1 VTAFRRTRVA
11 LFLAVRSLARG
22 NASITLMSV
31 AMLTAIF
38 ISVMFL
44 PSLIAGATD
53 GLNKQVVGTLTGD
66 LSITPTT
73 GSAIHDGTAY
83 LAQIRGTAG
92 VESATGM
99 RRVGNEVSHGS
110 ESVAV
115 GVDAI
120 EPVSY
125 AAVFTTPQHLIE
137 GTFLRQG
144 DRDGIVLGIGVAGAD
159 QTRQRT
165 YGSSLKTVHTGDK
178 VDVTLAGGQSR
189 TFVVRG
195 VYQNNFPLSDQ
206 GAFVTL
212 DAADSLVSDTDV
224 SEQLRTTFD
233 ALDRLTSTLHTAS
246 GTSATL
252 AKGASGVA
260 SALDTLASSASSL
273 ATSASSVGTGADRL
287 ASSAAAVAAS
297 ASSLAAAGQS
307 LADGLQTASTTLGN
321 PAVTS
326 ATASAT
332 AAATAA
338 QDAAALVATCPSSTP
353 AYCTAVGHHATLSMD
368 AATTAAG
375 SARATATLA
384 GSVTKAAGSA
394 ASLASGLTSLA
405 TATTSLATAA
415 TTLADGTAG
424 VASGAARLASAADE
438 VRTSAVHVGS
448 GAGSLAAA
456 LAKGGDVTGP
466 SKADRDATLA
476 RLDALGTAPGKDSFT
491 RIVVVTSPGADDAQ
505 VQVQLGA
512 LRSDVQ
518 LQSPA
523 QLAAAIQDQL
533 DTFEL
538 IDRIMRVMSLLVAA
552 ITVIIITYV
561 DLANRRRQIGIE
573 RAIGIRSAAIVGSY
587 VIKSIVTAAVGT
599 VVGYL
604 LFRFVLVPVVDRH
617 PFQFPS
623 GPVTLLIVP
632 EVTRSNVVI
641 LIVVAAVAA
650 LIPAVRAVRM
660 RILDAIWG

>member
-1 VTAFRRTRVA
+1 MTRFRRTRVA

-92 VESATGM
+92 VEAATGM
-99 RRVGNEVSHGS
+99 RRVGNEVSHGA

-137 GTFLRQG
+137 GAFLTPG
-144 DRDGIVLGIGVAGAD
+144 DKDGIVLGIGVAGAD

-178 VDVTLAGGQSR
+178 VDVTLAGGQSH

-206 GAFVTL
+206 GAFITL
-212 DAADSLVSDTDV
+212 DAADSLVSDTDI

-233 ALDRLTSTLHTAS
+233 ALDKLTATLRTAS
-246 GTSATL
+246 GTSASL
-252 AKGASGVA
+252 ATGAGGVA
-260 SALDTLASSASSL
+260 SALDTLTSSASALASSASSVD
-273 ATSASSVGTGADRL
+273 AGADRL
-287 ASSAAAVAAS
+287 ASSAAAVASS

-307 LADGLQTASTTLGN
+307 LADGLQKTSTTLGK
-321 PAVTS
+321 PAVAG
-326 ATASAT
+326 ATGSAT

-338 QDAAALVATCPSSTP
+338 QDAAALVATCPPSTP
-353 AYCTAVGHHATLSMD
+353 AYCVTVGHHATLSKD
-368 AATTAAG
+368 AATSAAA
-375 SARATATLA
+375 SAKATATLA
-384 GSVTKAAGSA
+384 GAVTKAAASA
-394 ASLASGLTSLA
+394 ATLASGLAQLA
-405 TATTSLATAA
+405 TATSSLSTAATSLAQ
-415 TTLADGTAG
+415 GTSG
-424 VASGAARLASAADE
+424 VASGAAGLATATDE
-438 VRTSAVHVGS
+438 VRASAQKVAS
-448 GAGSLAAA
+448 GADSLAAA
-456 LAKGGDVTGP
+456 LAKGADVTGP
-466 SKADRDATLA
+466 TKADRDSTLA
-476 RLDALGTAPGKDSFT
+476 KLDALGTPPGKDSFT
-491 RIVVVTSPGADDAQ
+491 RIVVTAAPGADDAQ
-505 VQVQLGA
+505 VQTQLAA

-604 LFRFVLVPVVDRH
+604 LFRFVLVPVVDQH

-650 LIPAVRAVRM
+650 LIPAVRTVRM

>member
-1 VTAFRRTRVA
+1 MAFRRTRVA

-137 GTFLRQG
+137 GTFLTPG

-165 YGSSLKTVHTGDK
+165 YGASLKTVHTGDE
-178 VDVTLAGGQSR
+178 VDVTLAGGQSH

-206 GAFVTL
+206 GAFITL
-212 DAADSLVSDTDV
+212 DAADSLVSDTDI

-233 ALDRLTSTLHTAS
+233 ALDKLTSTLHTAS

-252 AKGASGVA
+252 AKGTGGVA

-273 ATSASSVGTGADRL
+273 ATSASSVGSGADRL
-287 ASSAAAVAAS
+287 ASSAAAVATS
-297 ASSLAAAGQS
+297 ASSLATAGQS
-307 LADGLQTASTTLGN
+307 LADGLQTASTTLGS

-338 QDAAALVATCPSSTP
+338 QDAAALVATCPPSTP
-353 AYCTAVGHHATLSMD
+353 TYCAAVVHHATLSTD
-368 AATTAAG
+368 AATAAAG
-375 SARATATLA
+375 SAKATATLA
-384 GSVTKAAGSA
+384 GVVAKAAGSA

-415 TTLADGTAG
+415 TKLAEGTAG
-424 VASGAARLASAADE
+424 VASGAARLASAVDE
-438 VRTSAVHVGS
+438 VHASAVHVAS
-448 GAGSLAAA
+448 GADSLAAA
-456 LAKGGDVTGP
+456 LAKGADVAGP

-476 RLDALGTAPGKDSFT
+476 KLDALGTAPGKDSFT

-505 VQVQLGA
+505 VQTQLAA

-641 LIVVAAVAA
+641 LIVVAALAA

>member
-1 VTAFRRTRVA
+1 VTALRRTRVA

-73 GSAIHDGTAY
+73 GTAIRDGSAY

-92 VESATGM
+92 VQAATGM
-99 RRVGNEVSHGS
+99 RRVGNEVSHGA

-115 GVDAI
+115 GVDAVD
-120 EPVSY
+120 PASY
-125 AAVFTTPQHLIE
+125 AAVFTTPQHMIE
-137 GTFLRQG
+137 GTFLTPG
-144 DRDGIVLGIGVAGAD
+144 DKDGIVLGIGVAGAD

-178 VDVTLAGGQSR
+178 VDVTLAGGQSH

-195 VYQNNFPLSDQ
+195 VYENNFPLSDQ
-206 GAFVTL
+206 GAFITL
-212 DAADSLVSDTDV
+212 DAADSLVSDTDI

-233 ALDRLTSTLHTAS
+233 ALDKLTSTLHTAAA
-246 GTSATL
+246 TSATL
-252 AKGASGVA
+252 ASGADGVSSASG
-260 SALDTLASSASSL
+260 TLASSAATLGSSA
-273 ATSASSVGTGADRL
+273 ATVDSGADKL

-297 ASSLAAAGQS
+297 ASSLAKAGQS
-307 LADGLQTASTTLGN
+307 LVDGLHTASTTLGK
-321 PAVTS
+321 PAVAD

-338 QDAAALVATCPSSTP
+338 QDAAVLVATCPPTTP
-353 AYCTAVGHHATLSMD
+353 SYCVAVGHHATLSKD
-368 AATTAAG
+368 AATSAAS
-375 SARATATLA
+375 SAKATATLA
-384 GSVTKAAGSA
+384 GAVTKAAASA
-394 ASLASGLTSLA
+394 TSLASGLSQLA
-405 TATTSLATAA
+405 TATSSLSNAAASLAQ
-415 TTLADGTAG
+415 GTAG
-424 VASGAARLASAADE
+424 VASGAARLASAATD
-438 VRTSAVHVGS
+438 VHSSAQKVAS
-448 GAGSLAAA
+448 GADSLAAA
-456 LAKGGDVTGP
+456 LAKGAEVNGP
-466 SKADRDATLA
+466 TKADRDATLA
-476 RLDALGTAPGKDSFT
+476 KLDALGTPPGRDSFT
-491 RIVVVTSPGADDAQ
+491 RIVVTTAPGADDAQ
-505 VQVQLGA
+505 VQAELAA

-518 LQSPA
+518 LQTPA

-587 VIKSIVTAAVGT
+587 VIKSIVTAVVGT

-604 LFRFVLVPVVDRH
+604 LFRFVLVPVVDQH

-632 EVTRSNVVI
+632 QVTRSNAVI

-650 LIPAVRAVRM
+650 LIPAVRTVRM

>member
-1 VTAFRRTRVA
+1 MTRFRRTRVA

-92 VESATGM
+92 VEAATGM
-99 RRVGNEVSHGS
+99 RRVGNEVSHGA

-137 GTFLRQG
+137 GAFLTPG
-144 DRDGIVLGIGVAGAD
+144 DKDGIVLGIGVAGAD

-178 VDVTLAGGQSR
+178 VDVTLAGGQSH

-206 GAFVTL
+206 GAFITL
-212 DAADSLVSDTDV
+212 DAADSLVSDTDI

-233 ALDRLTSTLHTAS
+233 ALDKLTATLRTAS
-246 GTSATL
+246 GTSASL
-252 AKGASGVA
+252 ATGAGGVA
-260 SALDTLASSASSL
+260 SALDALASSASALASSASSVD
-273 ATSASSVGTGADRL
+273 AGADRL
-287 ASSAAAVAAS
+287 ASSAAAVASS

-307 LADGLQTASTTLGN
+307 LADGLQKTSTTLGK
-321 PAVTS
+321 PAVAG
-326 ATASAT
+326 ATGSAT

-338 QDAAALVATCPSSTP
+338 QDAAALVATCPPSTP
-353 AYCTAVGHHATLSMD
+353 AYCVTVGHHATLSKD
-368 AATTAAG
+368 AATSAAA
-375 SARATATLA
+375 SAKATATLA
-384 GSVTKAAGSA
+384 GAVTKAAASA
-394 ASLASGLTSLA
+394 ATLASGLAQLA
-405 TATTSLATAA
+405 TATSSLSTAATSLAQ
-415 TTLADGTAG
+415 GTSG
-424 VASGAARLASAADE
+424 VASGAAGLATATDE
-438 VRTSAVHVGS
+438 VRASAQKVAS
-448 GAGSLAAA
+448 GADSLAAA
-456 LAKGGDVTGP
+456 LAKGADVTGP
-466 SKADRDATLA
+466 TKADRDSTLA
-476 RLDALGTAPGKDSFT
+476 KLDALGTPPGKDSFT
-491 RIVVVTSPGADDAQ
+491 RIVVTAAPGADDAQ
-505 VQVQLGA
+505 VQTQLAA

-533 DTFEL
+533 DTFDH

-604 LFRFVLVPVVDRH
+604 LFRFVLVPVVDQH

-650 LIPAVRAVRM
+650 LIPAVRTVRM

>member
-1 VTAFRRTRVA
+1 
-11 LFLAVRSLARG
+11 
-22 NASITLMSV
+22 
-31 AMLTAIF
+31 
-38 ISVMFL
+38 
-44 PSLIAGATD
+44 
-53 GLNKQVVGTLTGD
+53 
-66 LSITPTT
+66 
-73 GSAIHDGTAY
+73 
-83 LAQIRGTAG
+83 
-92 VESATGM
+92 
-99 RRVGNEVSHGS
+99 
-110 ESVAV
+110 
-115 GVDAI
+115 
-120 EPVSY
+120 
-125 AAVFTTPQHLIE
+125 
-137 GTFLRQG
+137 
-144 DRDGIVLGIGVAGAD
+144 
-159 QTRQRT
+159 
-165 YGSSLKTVHTGDK
+165 
-178 VDVTLAGGQSR
+178 
-189 TFVVRG
+189 
-195 VYQNNFPLSDQ
+195 
-206 GAFVTL
+206 
-212 DAADSLVSDTDV
+212 
-224 SEQLRTTFD
+224 
-233 ALDRLTSTLHTAS
+233 
-246 GTSATL
+246 
-252 AKGASGVA
+252 
-260 SALDTLASSASSL
+260 
-273 ATSASSVGTGADRL
+273 
-287 ASSAAAVAAS
+287 
-297 ASSLAAAGQS
+297 
-307 LADGLQTASTTLGN
+307 
-321 PAVTS
+321 
-326 ATASAT
+326 
-332 AAATAA
+332 
-338 QDAAALVATCPSSTP
+338 
-353 AYCTAVGHHATLSMD
+353 MD

-375 SARATATLA
+375 SAKATATLA

-438 VRTSAVHVGS
+438 VRTTAVHVGS

-505 VQVQLGA
+505 VQVRLGA